1 MKIGILPVLML
12 VLFSCG
18 QKTAQ
23 KPIHNIPKQTT
34 DIIFAEE
41 IIDFG
46 NLKAGEIVIQKFEFI
61 NSGQANLYIE
71 KITSDCGC
79 VSVKF
84 DKTPVKPNEKGSF
97 EVEFDSSGLFGKQYK
112 LIELSA
118 NCEEPKHLAIFA
130 NVLNENL
137 EIKY

>member
-12 VLFSCG
+12 LFFSCG

-23 KPIHNIPKQTT
+23 KPIHDIPKQITEIT
-34 DIIFAEE
+34 FAEE

-46 NLKAGEIVIQKFEFI
+46 NLKAGEIVIQQFEFV
-61 NSGQANLYIE
+61 NAGQANLYIE
-71 KITSDCGC
+71 NITSDCGC
-79 VSVKF
+79 ISVKF
-84 DKTPVKPNEKGSF
+84 NKTPVKPNDKGAF
-97 EVEFDSSGLFGKQYK
+97 EIEFNSSGLFGKQYK
-112 LIELSA
+112 SIELTA
-118 NCEEPKHLAIFA
+118 NCKEPKHLTIFA